1 MVEKATPTLA
11 TTATN
16 GVAGGTQV
24 SDPAHVSG
32 GSTPTGTVTF
42 RFYAL
47 ADADCDDAALHRRN
61 RPAERQRRRHL

>member
-16 GVAGGTQV
+16 GVANGTQV
-24 SDPAHVSG
+24 SDTAHVSG
-32 GSTPTGTVTF
+32 GSNPTGTVTF

-47 ADADCDDAALHRRN
+47 ADANCTTPLFTDAN

>member
-1 MVEKATPTLA
+1 MVETTPTLA

-16 GVAGGTQV
+16 GVANGTQV
-24 SDPAHVSG
+24 SDTAHVSG

-47 ADADCDDAALHRRN
+47 ADAELRHAALHRRKP
-61 RPAERQRRRHL
+61 PAERQRRRHL